1 MRPMGRPRLR
11 DRHLP
16 LRMRMKGKRYYYR
29 QRDGKEIPLGADLA
43 QARLRWAELENM
55 HLSDESLFRTLADK
69 YEREVIPKKAARTQK
84 DNKRQLAILRKV
96 FDEVPMATIRPGH
109 VRRYLDARGRQVT
122 DAKGKTRG
130 SEVQANREVAL
141 LSHIFNWARSR
152 DYLSCPNPC
161 IRVERFVENAREVY
175 VDDAAYK
182 AVWDVSP
189 QWMRDAMD
197 LARLTGQRP
206 ADVLRMAR
214 TDIRDNCLEV
224 RQGKTGKRLR
234 IELSGELG
242 QLVDAI
248 KKRHGVQDSKVK
260 SVYLVQDDN
269 GQPLTYWRFVH
280 AFQEVRNGSGQTWQF
295 RDIRAKTGTEKT
307 DELGPR
313 EAQRLLGHASVTTT
327 EVYIRNRR
335 GDRVKPLK

>member
-1 MRPMGRPRLR
+1 MILRMGRPRQH
-11 DRHLP
+11 DKDLP
-16 LRMRMKGKRYYYR
+16 LRMRRKGKRYYYR

-43 QARLRWAELENM
+43 QARMRWAELENM
-55 HLSDESLFRTLADK
+55 HLTDDSLFKTVADK
-69 YEREVIPKKAARTQK
+69 YARNVIPKKAPRTVK
-84 DNKRQLAILRKV
+84 DNERQLKILRKV
-96 FDEVPMATIRPGH
+96 FDEMPMAAIRPGH
-109 VRRYLDARGRQVT
+109 IRRYLDARG
-122 DAKGKTRG
+122 AK
-130 SEVQANREVAL
+130 SEVQANREIAL

-161 IRVERFVENAREVY
+161 VGVQRFSEEAREVY

-182 AVWDVSP
+182 AVWDAAP
-189 QWMRDAMD
+189 AWMRDAMD

-214 TDIRDNCLEV
+214 TEIRDGCLEV

-242 QLVDAI
+242 QLVEAI
-248 KKRHGVQDSKVK
+248 KARHAAEDGKVR
-260 SVYLVQDDN
+260 SIYLVQDEG
-269 GQPLTYWRFVH
+269 GQPINYWRFVH
-280 AFQEVRNGSGQTWQF
+280 AFQDVRDSVGQKWQF

-313 EAQRLLGHASVTTT
+313 AAQRLLGHASVTTT
-327 EVYIRNRR
+327 ETYIRNRR
-335 GDRVKPLK
+335 GERVKPLK